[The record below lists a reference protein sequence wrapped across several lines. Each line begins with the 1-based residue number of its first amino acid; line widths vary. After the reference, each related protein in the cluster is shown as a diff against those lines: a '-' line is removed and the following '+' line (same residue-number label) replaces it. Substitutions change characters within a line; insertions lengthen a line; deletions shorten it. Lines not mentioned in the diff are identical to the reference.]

1 MPALKYVTLSY
12 DGRQGDVEFVA
23 CCKGRPFSILTAPNF
38 PTPDVTLVD
47 YNLVRDLRL
56 TMTDLQCAK
65 FHYGGHKLRILGKIS
80 TTVQC
85 ISDGSISGNLH
96 FKATVIQD
104 LYQTFDTHSIAGNK
118 LSRLLLNPPSQL
130 DDDHTEPTE
139 TPKRK
144 KKKPK
149 PNRAT
154 PSNSST
160 PKSQKSEQYLS
171 PGFSLYN
178 SPSLNQMYGLS
189 PSSTT
194 PSSPPGFPTP
204 VYGPKVRPHLPMQPD
219 NQRSPLTVNIA
230 RLTAAFGSAD
240 LIDNLDDEQAALA
253 HIDPFG
259 TFDIG
264 NSGGSFDFSK
274 SHDPASYNS
283 AIRGPLYRSGHGRR
297 WCSIA
302 CRNDDDAPHNCGFH
316 PQWRLPPGFQCC
328 SQLCKGGLCECL
340 SGHQDYGYYG

>member
-1 MPALKYVTLSY
+1 M
-12 DGRQGDVEFVA
+12 
-23 CCKGRPFSILTAPNF
+23 
-38 PTPDVTLVD
+38 
-47 YNLVRDLRL
+47 
-56 TMTDLQCAK
+56 
-65 FHYGGHKLRILGKIS
+65 RILGKIS
-80 TTVQC
+80 TSVQC
-85 ISDGSISGNLH
+85 IFDGSISGNLH
-96 FKATVIQD
+96 LKATVIQD
-104 LYQTFDTHSIAGNK
+104 LYHNIDTHAIAGNK
-118 LSRLLLNPPSQL
+118 LSKILSAPPNKL
-130 DDDHTEPTE
+130 DDSTSLEPTDGE
-139 TPKRK
+139 EELTKTPK
-144 KKKPK
+144 KKKKKRPK
-149 PNRAT
+149 SNEAS

-160 PKSQKSEQYLS
+160 PMSEQYLS
-171 PGFSLYN
+171 PGLSQPKT
-178 SPSLNQMYGLS
+178 PSFNQIYGLS

-204 VYGPKVRPHLPMQPD
+204 MYCPKVRPHLPMQPD

-274 SHDPASYNS
+274 SHYPASSSS

-302 CRNDDDAPHNCGFH
+302 CRNDDAPPHNCGFH

-340 SGHQDYGYYG
+340 RGHQDYGYYG